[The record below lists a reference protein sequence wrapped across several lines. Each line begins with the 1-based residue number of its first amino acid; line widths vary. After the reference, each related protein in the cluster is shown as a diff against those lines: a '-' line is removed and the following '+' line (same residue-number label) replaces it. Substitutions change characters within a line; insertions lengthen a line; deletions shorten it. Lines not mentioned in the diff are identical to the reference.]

1 MSARMWR
8 VDLEHDI
15 LGELHTDW
23 TSNHGAQEMARQL
36 TRDMPTW
43 RVTLTGQVRDELE
56 RVLLAVVEQ
65 DEVDT
70 EQDVHAD
77 ETAVPA

>member
-1 MSARMWR
+1 MWR

-23 TSNHGAQEMARQL
+23 TSNHGAQELARQL

-43 RVTLTGQVRDELE
+43 RVTLTGQVRDDAPADLSG
-56 RVLLAVVEQ
+56 
-65 DEVDT
+65 DEIIARST
-70 EQDVHAD
+70 L
-77 ETAVPA
+77 

>member
-1 MSARMWR
+1 MWR

-23 TSNHGAQEMARQL
+23 TSNDRAQEMARQL

-43 RVTLTGQVRDELE
+43 RVTLAGQVRDDAAAELA
-56 RVLLAVVEQ
+56 RNDDTPADLSG
-65 DEVDT
+65 DEIIARST
-70 EQDVHAD
+70 R
-77 ETAVPA
+77 